1 MNITRVFRN
10 TSKERINV
18 VGVAEIPAGGQVSI
32 SGENLPAV
40 VLENYPGLI
49 EVTDEEV
56 NPTVN
61 VPKKEAKK

>member
-10 TSKERINV
+10 TTKDPINV
-18 VGVAEIPAGGQVSI
+18 VGVAEILGGEQVSI

-56 NPTVN
+56 NPTV
-61 VPKKEAKK
+61 KEGKAK